1 MSRRDSAI
9 AGLDSTVTPGSSE
22 AQEGQLGRAL
32 QFAQRYGEL
41 LKEDSE
47 TPRSSDGYEQDL
59 SLLLAAA
66 IPSFATR
73 CAIDLLDQSG
83 ELRTFSPDHDE
94 ATDVE
99 IDSATKDAGFVAH
112 QSELAEI
119 RQKVLETQRSEVWPT
134 NQAPQLPHYIVVG
147 LRVNGTPFGTVTFE
161 VDEGSPGFG
170 LGEVIAAE
178 QVALVVSSAVERVV
192 LHRNAR
198 EALRRTQR
206 IASQLHQLFAA
217 SISVAG
223 LNNEHDILRRLASIA
238 RSVFDAD
245 QSIVSLERGA
255 VAPLCGIALRNKSAF
270 ASVPKDTPGLN
281 DIPVSRPKETSPW
294 LDHEWLVAPILEN
307 RDVSRGVIAVER
319 QSGADFSDEE
329 REVLALLAQL
339 ASTTLGAVEL
349 SRTIERSQARWRV
362 LVETAPVGIIEVDV
376 EGCVRWWNRAAGRIF
391 VWSDFADPLEED
403 APTFPEAVRQSFQT
417 LWSDAMHGTLTSSRD
432 FIDVE
437 ISGRRRHLTASAAVL
452 PSGDNEVR
460 SLLTLVD
467 DITDQRELK
476 QELRHAHQMEL
487 RGQVAS
493 SVAHDFNNLLT
504 LISGY
509 AEMLAQNVRD
519 DERSLSMVRDIQ
531 ATASRASHLTAQ
543 LQAIGRTQSEES
555 VILSPVT
562 LIQSNAEVLE
572 RIVGVDIEIMWSLGS
587 DVANIEVD
595 ADQFEQTMLN
605 LAINA
610 RDAMP
615 SGGRL
620 SIAASNVTLGST
632 LAKDLGLA
640 KGEYVTISVADTGV
654 GMDEETRLRCFD
666 PLFTTKGAFKG
677 TGMGLAAARRLVEGS
692 GGAIRCTSHP
702 GEGAMFEILLPA
714 SREKATALAPVVQIS
729 RPRGSATVLVAED
742 DEELRSLMVQVLQRS
757 GYVIL
762 EANSAESALELAK
775 ATDTPID
782 LLVSDV
788 VMEELTGPQLAR
800 LLQDDQPGIR
810 VLLISGTADA
820 NVVDGLIDDT
830 AAFMAK
836 PFKPSQLVDQVH
848 DLLVRRGVR

>member
-1 MSRRDSAI
+1 
-9 AGLDSTVTPGSSE
+9 
-22 AQEGQLGRAL
+22 
-32 QFAQRYGEL
+32 
-41 LKEDSE
+41 
-47 TPRSSDGYEQDL
+47 
-59 SLLLAAA
+59 
-66 IPSFATR
+66 
-73 CAIDLLDQSG
+73 
-83 ELRTFSPDHDE
+83 
-94 ATDVE
+94 
-99 IDSATKDAGFVAH
+99 
-112 QSELAEI
+112 
-119 RQKVLETQRSEVWPT
+119 
-134 NQAPQLPHYIVVG
+134 
-147 LRVNGTPFGTVTFE
+147 
-161 VDEGSPGFG
+161 
-170 LGEVIAAE
+170 
-178 QVALVVSSAVERVV
+178 
-192 LHRNAR
+192 
-198 EALRRTQR
+198 
-206 IASQLHQLFAA
+206 
-217 SISVAG
+217 
-223 LNNEHDILRRLASIA
+223 
-238 RSVFDAD
+238 
-245 QSIVSLERGA
+245 
-255 VAPLCGIALRNKSAF
+255 
-270 ASVPKDTPGLN
+270 
-281 DIPVSRPKETSPW
+281 
-294 LDHEWLVAPILEN
+294 
-307 RDVSRGVIAVER
+307 
-319 QSGADFSDEE
+319 
-329 REVLALLAQL
+329 
-339 ASTTLGAVEL
+339 
-349 SRTIERSQARWRV
+349 
-362 LVETAPVGIIEVDV
+362 
-376 EGCVRWWNRAAGRIF
+376 
-391 VWSDFADPLEED
+391 
-403 APTFPEAVRQSFQT
+403 
-417 LWSDAMHGTLTSSRD
+417 
-432 FIDVE
+432 
-437 ISGRRRHLTASAAVL
+437 
-452 PSGDNEVR
+452 
-460 SLLTLVD
+460 
-467 DITDQRELK
+467 
-476 QELRHAHQMEL
+476 
-487 RGQVAS
+487 
-493 SVAHDFNNLLT
+493 
-504 LISGY
+504 
-509 AEMLAQNVRD
+509 
-519 DERSLSMVRDIQ
+519 MVRDIQ

-595 ADQFEQTMLN
+595 ADQFEQMLLN